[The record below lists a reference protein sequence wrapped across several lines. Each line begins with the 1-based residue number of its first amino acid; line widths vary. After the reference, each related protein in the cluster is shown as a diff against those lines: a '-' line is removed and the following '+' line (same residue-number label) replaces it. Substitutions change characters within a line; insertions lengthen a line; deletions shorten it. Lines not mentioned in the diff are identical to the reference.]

1 MRSVDVYLI
10 PYLFL
15 LLSIG
20 FAWRSATRNALIA
33 IAGAVASGLILQIL
47 EPLALVGIAALGLS
61 IWVPHSKLIRG
72 STGGMSRF
80 LSYGLFLIL
89 AVLMLNHLAPGFNN
103 LRMIESLRFSEDSKP
118 FTMYLNFDKTI
129 VGIFILLFFLRKR
142 REQSFTFKRSFY
154 LSVGRT
160 LIALLS
166 VLIPISL
173 LTQYVRV
180 DLKLPDQ
187 TWIWALNNLFFVCF
201 AEEAFFR
208 GFLQKGL
215 TSLLPKTRSMSIL
228 SVTLA
233 AAMFGLAHFKGG
245 ASYVLLS
252 SIAGL
257 FYGYIY
263 QKTDRIESS
272 ILVHFGLNAI
282 HFLFL
287 SYPALV

>member
-1 MRSVDVYLI
+1 MRILDVSII

-20 FAWRSATRNALIA
+20 FAWRSATRNTLIA
-33 IAGAVASGLILQIL
+33 ITSAVASGLMLQIL

-61 IWVPHSKLIRG
+61 IWVPNLLLIRG
-72 STGGMSRF
+72 SNGGIIRI

-103 LRMIESLRFSEDSKP
+103 LRIFENVRFSADSKP

-129 VGIFILLFFLRKR
+129 VGTFILLFFLNKR
-142 REQSFTFKRSFY
+142 REHSVRKGFL
-154 LSVGRT
+154 LSAGRT

-166 VLIPISL
+166 FLIPIAL
-173 LTQYVRV
+173 VIQYVRI
-180 DLKLPDQ
+180 DLKLPDLA
-187 TWIWALNNLFFVCF
+187 WIWALNNLFFVCF

-215 TSLLPKTRSMSIL
+215 TSFLPKTQSMSTL
-228 SVTLA
+228 SVVLA
-233 AAMFGLAHFKGG
+233 SAMFGLAHFKGG
-245 ASYVLLS
+245 ASYIALAA
-252 SIAGL
+252 IAGL
-257 FYGYIY
+257 FYGYVY

-272 ILVHFGLNAI
+272 ILVHFGLNAF
-282 HFLFL
+282 HFLCL
-287 SYPALV
+287 SYPALI

>member
-1 MRSVDVYLI
+1 
-10 PYLFL
+10 
-15 LLSIG
+15 
-20 FAWRSATRNALIA
+20 
-33 IAGAVASGLILQIL
+33 
-47 EPLALVGIAALGLS
+47 
-61 IWVPHSKLIRG
+61 
-72 STGGMSRF
+72 
-80 LSYGLFLIL
+80 
-89 AVLMLNHLAPGFNN
+89 
-103 LRMIESLRFSEDSKP
+103 
-118 FTMYLNFDKTI
+118 
-129 VGIFILLFFLRKR
+129 
-142 REQSFTFKRSFY
+142 
-154 LSVGRT
+154 

-187 TWIWALNNLFFVCF
+187 TWIWALNNLFFVCL

-215 TSLLPKTRSMSIL
+215 TGFFPKTRSMSII

-287 SYPALV
+287 SYPALA

>member
-1 MRSVDVYLI
+1 MSII

-20 FAWRSATRNALIA
+20 FAWRSATRNTLIA
-33 IAGAVASGLILQIL
+33 ITSAVASGLMLQIL

-61 IWVPHSKLIRG
+61 IWVPNLLLIRG
-72 STGGMSRF
+72 SNGGIIRI

-103 LRMIESLRFSEDSKP
+103 LRIFENVRFSADSKP

-129 VGIFILLFFLRKR
+129 VGTFILLFFLNKR
-142 REQSFTFKRSFY
+142 REHSVRKGFL
-154 LSVGRT
+154 LSAGRT

-166 VLIPISL
+166 FLIPIAL
-173 LTQYVRV
+173 VIQYVRI
-180 DLKLPDQ
+180 DLKLPDLA
-187 TWIWALNNLFFVCF
+187 WIWALNNLFFVCF

-215 TSLLPKTRSMSIL
+215 TSFLPKTQSMSTL
-228 SVTLA
+228 SVVLA
-233 AAMFGLAHFKGG
+233 SAMFGLAHFKGG
-245 ASYVLLS
+245 ASYIALAA
-252 SIAGL
+252 IAGL
-257 FYGYIY
+257 FYGYVY

-272 ILVHFGLNAI
+272 ILVHFGLNAF
-282 HFLFL
+282 HFLCL
-287 SYPALV
+287 SYPALI

>member
-1 MRSVDVYLI
+1 MSII

-33 IAGAVASGLILQIL
+33 IAGAVASGLVLQIL
-47 EPLALVGIAALGLS
+47 EPLALVSIAALGLS
-61 IWVPHSKLIRG
+61 IWVPHSLLIRG
-72 STGGMSRF
+72 SNGGIGRI

-103 LRMIESLRFSEDSKP
+103 LRIIEAFRFSEDSKP

-142 REQSFTFKRSFY
+142 REQSFRRGF
-154 LSVGRT
+154 LLNAGRT

-166 VLIPISL
+166 FLIPISL
-173 LTQYVRV
+173 GIQYVRV

-215 TSLLPKTRSMSIL
+215 TSILPKTKSMSIL
-228 SVTLA
+228 SVIVA

-245 ASYVLLS
+245 ASYIALAA
-252 SIAGL
+252 IAGL

-272 ILVHFGLNAI
+272 ILVHFGLNAF
-282 HFLFL
+282 HFLCL
-287 SYPALV
+287 SYPALI